1 MGRRLTRYPFR
12 FPGNTLCVTRLRRS
26 DCAAPGYTRRRAGRG
41 FVYHDCDGK
50 RLSDAEALERI
61 RALAIPPAWR
71 DVWICPWPGGHIQA
85 LGTDDAGRR
94 QYLYHEDWRR
104 RRDAEK
110 FDHMLEFARALPRL
124 RTRCARLLAGE
135 ELSRERVL
143 ACATRLLDIGFF
155 RVGSE
160 DYADENGSYGLA
172 TLRKEHVTL
181 HQDGSVTFDYPAK
194 SGVQRLQSVVE
205 PNVLE
210 VVAALKRRRSGGPEL
225 LAWRDDGKGWCDVRS
240 EDINA
245 FIKDVSGGDF
255 TAKDFRTWT
264 ATVLAAV
271 ALAVSAAVKSKTG
284 RKRAVSRAM
293 REVAGYMGNT
303 PAVCRRSY
311 VDPRVVDRYLDGQTI
326 AAALSRVG
334 EGDDGGLSVQG
345 PIEKA
350 VIGLLED

>member
-1 MGRRLTRYPFR
+1 
-12 FPGNTLCVTRLRRS
+12 LRHS
-26 DCAAPGYTRRRAGRG
+26 DCAGPGYTRRRHGRG
-41 FVYHDCDGK
+41 FAYYDADGN
-50 RLSDAEALERI
+50 RSSDPDDLDRI

-85 LGTDDAGRR
+85 TGTDDAGRR
-94 QYLYHEDWRR
+94 QYLYHDQWRQ

-124 RTRCARLLAGE
+124 RARCAKLLARE
-135 ELSRERVL
+135 DLSRERVL

-160 DYADENGSYGLA
+160 DYAEDNGSYGLA
-172 TLRKEHVTL
+172 TLRKDHVTL
-181 HQDGSVTFDYPAK
+181 HRGGGITFDYPAK
-194 SGVQRLQSVVE
+194 SGQQRLQSVVE
-205 PNVLE
+205 PNVYD
-210 VVAALKRRRSGGPEL
+210 VVAALKKRRSGGPEL

-245 FIKDVSGGDF
+245 FLKDVAGGDF

-271 ALAVSAAVKSKTG
+271 ALAVSAAVESKTG
-284 RKRAVSRAM
+284 RKRAVARAM
-293 REVAGYMGNT
+293 REVASYMGNT

-311 VDPRVVDRYLDGQTI
+311 VDPRVVDHYLDGQTI
-326 AAALSRVG
+326 APTLPRVG
-334 EGDDGGLSVQG
+334 ETEGALSIQG

-350 VIGLLED
+350 VIRLLEG